1 MTIARIYPTDS
12 TLRRFTG
19 HEPRRSDEAGI
30 ESLTSLLCRL
40 AFEHCCAPHRLYG
53 ALAGENWDKEKA
65 TLTKIRSAESQL
77 INSLGHTAIRAS
89 EALKKE
95 SDISNPA
102 EMTFLFLSNLCDK
115 KAKHFLHK
123 IRHWCP
129 RCYLDARLANI
140 PAWDPLYWAP
150 STTTVCVIHKTC
162 LQKTC
167 PTCTKT
173 QRHLPKFPFLDFCEY
188 CGADLARAGELLC
201 DSQQLD
207 ERMWFARGALELIK
221 SQNEIIL
228 SRENFSSHLSNAI
241 NIHGTGKISRFARMT
256 GIKPCCLRNWQLA
269 SSAPTWSNF
278 MDVSHRLNVP
288 PAQIAGQSAV
298 FFDPT
303 KFNCNP
309 TFRLDKHHRH
319 LPKKKL
325 EEARAAFTQ
334 LLNSP
339 IDVWTFRRDTIF
351 GILKR
356 FDICYQTFQ
365 RNFSDLFEAFS
376 KKRKEA
382 AECRKGLTRAARIE
396 RVRSARIELADRNLT
411 PSVRNLKESGMVK
424 VSDVVPPRA
433 KRKAPGSEQLGVG
446 S

>member
-1 MTIARIYPTDS
+1 MTIARIYPTAS

-19 HEPRRSDEAGI
+19 HEPRRSDGAGI
-30 ESLTSLLCRL
+30 ESLTSFLCRL
-40 AFEHCCAPHRLYG
+40 ALEHCCAPHRLYG
-53 ALAGENWDKEKA
+53 ALAGENWDKEQA

-77 INSLGHTAIRAS
+77 INSLGHTATRAS

-129 RCYLDARLANI
+129 QCYLDARLTNI

-150 STTTVCVIHKTC
+150 STTTVCLIHETS

-167 PTCTKT
+167 PTCTKV

-188 CGADLARAGELLC
+188 CGADLAFKGEASC
-201 DSQQLD
+201 EPQQLD
-207 ERMWFARGALELIK
+207 ERMWFARAALELIE
-221 SQNEIIL
+221 SQAGTSL
-228 SRENFSSHLSNAI
+228 SRENFSSNLRNAI
-241 NIHGTGKISRFARMT
+241 TTHTAGKTSQFAKMT
-256 GIKPCCLRNWQLA
+256 GINLCSLRNWQHA
-269 SSAPTWSNF
+269 ASAPTWSNF
-278 MDVSHRLNVP
+278 MDVSYRLNVP
-288 PAQIAGQSAV
+288 PAQIADQSAV
-298 FFDPT
+298 FFDST

-309 TFRLDKHHRH
+309 SLQLDKQHNH

-325 EEARAAFTQ
+325 EEARNAFTQ

-365 RNFSDLFEAFS
+365 RNFSDLFEEFS

-382 AECRKGLTRAARIE
+382 DECRKGLTRAARLK
-396 RVRSARIELADRNLT
+396 RVRSARMELADKNLT
-411 PSVRNLKESGMVK
+411 PSVRNLKDSGMVK
-424 VSDVVPPRA
+424 VSDVVPPHRP
-433 KRKAPGSEQLGVG
+433 RKGSGNE
-446 S
+446 